1 MLHPAIIR
9 QRARNKT
16 IWIAREYH
24 NTLQIR
30 ARKMGCSITY
40 LVNQI
45 LKKYL
50 EKGEKKENE

>member
-24 NTLQIR
+24 KPLQLK
-30 ARKMGCSITY
+30 ARELGCSMTF
-40 LVNQI
+40 LLNQI
-45 LKKYL
+45 LKKYF
-50 EKGEKKENE
+50 EKGVKNE